1 MEMDLKQA
9 KAEIQRLQTERE
21 KLEQVSSFL
30 WETQWHSNKCIQGG
44 RKVGMNLSSCH
55 YETRR
60 PLQNGV

>member
-30 WETQWHSNKCIQGG
+30 WETQ
-44 RKVGMNLSSCH
+44 
-55 YETRR
+55 
-60 PLQNGV
+60 